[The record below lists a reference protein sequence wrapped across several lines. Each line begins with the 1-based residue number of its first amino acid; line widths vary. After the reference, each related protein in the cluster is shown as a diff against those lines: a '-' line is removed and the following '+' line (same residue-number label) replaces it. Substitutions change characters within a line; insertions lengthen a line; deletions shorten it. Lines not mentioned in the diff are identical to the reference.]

1 MLTDGMAV
9 RGPDLNSGRTSGDVS
24 GTDRE
29 NSNTIEGNL
38 LRVRV
43 PPSAPSPATRV
54 RPAQTAAPTG
64 HRRGG
69 RCCGRGSLSVVGL
82 GPELT
87 LSVRR
92 SGAGWHRLGGARHGL
107 GTKACAARIY
117 CVAAAPRSESERTI
131 RWAIRRPIQTISTTA
146 ARPGA
151 IHWPSARCMPASI
164 AASAQTMAPS
174 PMMRLRDMA
183 DPLASAL
190 TIADSP
196 ARVPPKVP
204 VRCRPSTERAR
215 APGAIPDRPSVTPSR
230 GDPG

>member
-1 MLTDGMAV
+1 MLRARLLERSGV
-9 RGPDLNSGRTSGDVS
+9 RAGIDPFGPKKWCWV
-24 GTDRE
+24 
-29 NSNTIEGNL
+29 
-38 LRVRV
+38 
-43 PPSAPSPATRV
+43 APSRRRYPPPPDWRGTR
-54 RPAQTAAPTG
+54 A
-64 HRRGG
+64 RRA
-69 RCCGRGSLSVVGL
+69 LS
-82 GPELT
+82 
-87 LSVRR
+87 SACR
-92 SGAGWHRLGGARHGL
+92 SIPRAGCLRHG
-107 GTKACAARIY
+107 
-117 CVAAAPRSESERTI
+117 SERTI